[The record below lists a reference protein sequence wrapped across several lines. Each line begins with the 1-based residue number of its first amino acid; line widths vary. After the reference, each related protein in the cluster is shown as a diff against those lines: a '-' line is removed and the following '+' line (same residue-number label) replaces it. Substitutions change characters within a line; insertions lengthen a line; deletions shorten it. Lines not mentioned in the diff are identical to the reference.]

1 MNYRLEELSEDDF
14 EKLVNTICQSI
25 LGTGVISFTKGK
37 DGGRDGKFTGTANN
51 FPSKTGNWSGKF
63 IIQAKHTTN
72 PIASCS
78 DSDFKTII
86 GKEIISIKKLIAA
99 GEVDNYILFT
109 NRKFTGITGTSLVKQ
124 IKTETGLSNVEIIGK
139 ETINDS
145 YLSGNKDIV
154 KLYGLDK
161 FSLPFSFSEDE
172 LKDLI
177 VDFKSQMDTIED
189 EIAKGVAKVKF
200 DYKKLDISEKNK
212 KNILGQTY
220 FEDVILSESLEHFD
234 KIDVFLQNPR
244 NSDLKDYYYDI
255 ADELRQIITV
265 KREDFGAFEEIL
277 VFIRQLTTEGSTKL
291 KGKKRFVSVFL
302 HYMYYTCSIGTK

>member
-78 DSDFKTII
+78 DSDFKTVIV
-86 GKEIISIKKLIAA
+86 KEIISIKKLIAS
-99 GEVDNYILFT
+99 GDVDNYILFT
-109 NRKFTGITGTSLVKQ
+109 NRKFTGITGNSLVKQ
-124 IKTETGLSNVEIIGK
+124 IKKETGLTNVEIIGK

-154 KLYGLDK
+154 RLYGLDK
-161 FSLPFSFSEDE
+161 FNLPFSFSEDE

-189 EIAKGVAKVKF
+189 EIAMGVAKVKF
-200 DYKKLDISEKNK
+200 DYKKLDIGEKNK